1 MERGAWQVTVHRTT
15 KCWTHPTP
23 WSAAVHGVTKSQ
35 TWLSDWTELK
45 QLNMHPPHLFFSRS
59 VMSDILQP
67 HRLQHTMGSVVCSI
81 FPRSL
86 LKLMSFSWW
95 CHPTVS
101 SSVAS
106 FSSWSQ
112 SFPASG
118 SLPVSQL
125 FASGGQSIRTSVSVS
140 VLPVNIQDWFPL
152 GLTGLVSLQS
162 EGLSRGAKVLVH

>member
-112 SFPASG
+112 SFWHQNLYQWVS
-118 SLPVSQL
+118 SLHQV
-125 FASGGQSIRTSVSVS
+125 
-140 VLPVNIQDWFPL
+140 
-152 GLTGLVSLQS
+152 
-162 EGLSRGAKVLVH
+162 AKVLELQFQYQSFQWIFRIDFL